1 MTMDL
6 GLFTFGSR
14 LATIVEDAVRAER
27 EGFAMFTMAN
37 IAGHDAIGV
46 MTAAGTRTS
55 RIRLATGVVP
65 TFPRHPT
72 AMAQQALTAQ
82 AASGGRFTLGIGLS
96 HQVTIEG
103 RYGLSFDRPAVHMR
117 EYLSVLMPLLHLEP
131 VQFEGEQYRV
141 RAALRT
147 HDTMPVRCLLAAMA
161 PVMLKLAGSMAD
173 GTILWMTGGRAVGE
187 HIVPRITRAAAEAG
201 RPAPE
206 VVCMLPIALT
216 LDPVEAHR
224 KAAAQFE
231 NYGRLPSY
239 RAMLDKEGVAGPGD
253 VAIAGDEATLRAE
266 LGRLRDA
273 GTTTFVG
280 GLFDAGD
287 GSAER
292 TRAFLASL
300 VDEFR

>member
-1 MTMDL
+1 MDM

-37 IAGHDAIGV
+37 IAGHDAIGA
-46 MTAAGTRTS
+46 MTVAGTRTS

-103 RYGLSFDRPAVHMR
+103 GYGLSFDRPALHMR

-147 HDTMPVRCLLAAMA
+147 HDTAPVRCLIAAMA

-173 GTILWMTGGRAVGE
+173 GTILWMTGGRAVDE

-216 LDPVEAHR
+216 SDPAEAHR

-253 VAIAGDEATLRAE
+253 VAIAGDEATLRAA

-273 GTTTFVG
+273 GATTFVG
-280 GLFDAGD
+280 GLFDAGE
-287 GSAER
+287 GTVER

-300 VDEFR
+300 VGEFR

>member
-1 MTMDL
+1 MDL

-14 LATIVEDAVRAER
+14 LGTIVEDAVRAER

-37 IAGHDAIGV
+37 IAGHDAIGA
-46 MTAAGTRTS
+46 MTVAGTRTA

-103 RYGLSFDRPAVHMR
+103 GYGLSFDRPAVHMR

-147 HDTMPVRCLLAAMA
+147 HDTTPVRCLIAAMA

-216 LDPVEAHR
+216 SDPAEAHR

-253 VAIAGDEATLRAE
+253 VAIAGNEATLRAA

-273 GTTTFVG
+273 GATTFVG
-280 GLFDAGD
+280 GLFDADEGT
-287 GSAER
+287 AER

-300 VDEFR
+300 VGEFR